1 MFSLE
6 IFLQQIINGLTIGM
20 GYVLMATGL
29 TLVFGVMGIINF
41 AHGEFY
47 MLGAYFTFLIIQ
59 WLPVGYFLAGI
70 VAVAIVAV
78 LGLVTHRLA
87 VEPLMG
93 THHLNTLLS
102 TFAVSLFILYSVYLG
117 FGSFPRRI
125 VTPLGYPVQFGGL
138 FLTGQ
143 KVFAFAVGVLIIVGL
158 NRFLRGTTLGK
169 LLRATSQNRQAAAI
183 LGINIRRIE
192 RAAFVIGLSLA
203 GLAGVLMGPV
213 SLATPQMGQ
222 VAMIKAFAILVIG
235 GMGSIP
241 GAIVGGL
248 LLGVVEAL
256 GAGYVSSAWK
266 DAIAYGV
273 LILVLLAKPTGLF
286 GVESE
291 VRA

>member
-1 MFSLE
+1 MSSLE
-6 IFLQQIINGLTIGM
+6 TFLQQIINGLTIGM

-29 TLVFGVMGIINF
+29 TLVFGVMNVINF

-47 MLGAYFTFLIIQ
+47 MLGAYFTVLLME
-59 WLPVGYFLAGI
+59 WLPIGYFLAGLI
-70 VAVAIVAV
+70 AIAAVGI
-78 LGLVTHRLA
+78 LGLAVHRLA
-87 VEPLMG
+87 VAPLMG

-125 VTPLGYPVQFGGL
+125 VTPLGYPVQVGGL

-143 KVFAFAVGVLIIVGL
+143 KIFAFIVGLLIIVGL

-169 LLRATSQNRQAAAI
+169 LLRATSQNREAAAI
-183 LGINIRRIE
+183 VGINIRKIE
-192 RAAFVIGLSLA
+192 RVAFVIGLSLA
-203 GLAGVLMGPV
+203 GLAGVLMGPM

-248 LLGVVEAL
+248 LLGVIEAL

-273 LILVLLAKPTGLF
+273 LVLVLLARPNGLF